1 MGQRGARVA
10 IRPENRR
17 PPKGEICFALS
28 VRPLHRRFPA
38 PRCPLVALS
47 CHFSAVQG
55 SDSWGAFVADKE
67 TSVKLWM
74 PFYIADYLADTGRL
88 TTQQH
93 GAYLLLILDYWRTGP
108 LPDDDGILAQ
118 LTKLSL
124 SEWRKAKVVLSP
136 LFQRSDGVWRHKRI
150 DRELAK
156 ARANRES
163 ASRKGRTGASRRWKK
178 SDAPGNAPAM
188 PQPLAEAMPQ
198 AIPQAMP
205 EHCPSPSPAPTPIQ
219 VQKLTRREAN
229 LSTTPKLRGG
239 A

>member
-1 MGQRGARVA
+1 M
-10 IRPENRR
+10 
-17 PPKGEICFALS
+17 
-28 VRPLHRRFPA
+28 
-38 PRCPLVALS
+38 
-47 CHFSAVQG
+47 HFVTDK
-55 SDSWGAFVADKE
+55 DS
-67 TSVKLWM
+67 SVKLWM

-93 GAYLLLILDYWRTGP
+93 GAYFLLILDYWRTGP

-124 SEWRKAKVVLSP
+124 SDWRKAKVVLSP
-136 LFQRSDGVWRHKRI
+136 LFQRSGGVWRHKRI

-178 SDAPGNAPAM
+178 SDAPGNAQAM
-188 PQPLAEAMPQ
+188 PQPLAEA
-198 AIPQAMP
+198 IPRAMP
-205 EHCPSPSPAPTPIQ
+205 GHCPSPSPAPTSIQ
-219 VQKLTRREAN
+219 VQKLTRRKAN